1 LNVTSFSNFDELQTG
16 EKIYI
21 RLDVFHA
28 IQRISKTLLHSHG
41 AFQLFMARL
50 KDAFFLVSK
59 DDIDSVVGGL
69 RSEKGYTD
77 IQVQEWKSKNWG
89 FILKYCRR
97 AVPPKDILLARF
109 DQVCQFFSNIRDLK
123 TGKCVVFVHF
133 RIVNMLERRTT
144 FPSQNEEGC
153 F

>member
-77 IQVQEWKSKNWG
+77 IQVQEWKSKNG
-89 FILKYCRR
+89 DSFSSTAGELFRQRTSCLRVLTKY
-97 AVPPKDILLARF
+97 AN
-109 DQVCQFFSNIRDLK
+109 FSAI
-123 TGKCVVFVHF
+123 FV
-133 RIVNMLERRTT
+133 T
-144 FPSQNEEGC
+144 
-153 F
+153 